1 MPKLEKNLKKYSP
14 KFRNC
19 LVVGTGFGYMDDFLS
34 LFGTVF
40 LYSTTIS
47 TRAKNL
53 VYKLNFNDLNTVT
66 DIDFIFFDVTEVE
79 HLNNTQQVWYK
90 HRPLI
95 IIEGRE
101 VIGRHLS
108 LPLYKTNYRAV
119 AQEKKFHVWKY
130 L

>member
-1 MPKLEKNLKKYSP
+1 MLKLEKKLKKYLP

-19 LVVGTGFGYMDDFLS
+19 LVVGTGFGYMEDLLT
-34 LFGTVF
+34 LFNTVF
-40 LYSTTIS
+40 LYSTS
-47 TRAKNL
+47 TSIRAKNL

-66 DIDFIFFDVTEVE
+66 NIDFIFYDLSAVE

-108 LPLYKTNYRAV
+108 LPLYKTNYRAI

>member
-1 MPKLEKNLKKYSP
+1 MLKLEKKLKNFLP

-19 LVVGTGFGYMDDFLS
+19 LVIGTGFGYMNDFLA

-40 LYSTTIS
+40 LYNTTTTI
-47 TRAKNL
+47 RAKNL

-66 DIDFIFFDVTEVE
+66 DIDFIFFDLDAVE

-108 LPLYKTNYRAV
+108 LPLYKTNYRAI